1 MKLSKQILI
10 VVLPTVLLMSCGGEE
25 SSSTE
30 SNANESSLIAVEN
43 PTGDNK
49 AQNQV
54 TIGEKETPT
63 GPTTTI
69 EYMESEFDFGNVFYP
84 SENMHTFKF
93 KNTGD
98 VPLTIISATA
108 SCGCTI
114 PNKPEEPILPGEIG
128 ELDVIFRPKEGQAGT
143 LVTKKITVVANTS
156 PKETYLQIKGN
167 VLKGM

>member
-1 MKLSKQILI
+1 MKKIIL
-10 VVLPTVLLMSCGGEE
+10 VALPALLFMACGGEE
-25 SSSTE
+25 TATSSADNSE
-30 SNANESSLIAVEN
+30 SNLIAVEN

-49 AQNQV
+49 ASNQ
-54 TIGEKETPT
+54 INLGEKETPA

-98 VPLTIISATA
+98 VPLTIVSATA

-167 VLKGM
+167 VLKSM